1 MNSAILITYDKEDA
15 INEAKGLCD
24 AAGYQ
29 VVHTITAKFLQK
41 RKYGMSG
48 GVLEE
53 LEELSGK
60 LRPDVIVFDEIL
72 KPSQNYNIASSLSYV
87 IKIAEFIFIRYF

>member
-1 MNSAILITYDKEDA
+1 MYSAILITYDKEDA

-41 RKYGMSG
+41 TKIWNEWWSFRRIRRIIRKT
-48 GVLEE
+48 
-53 LEELSGK
+53 
-60 LRPDVIVFDEIL
+60 
-72 KPSQNYNIASSLSYV
+72 
-87 IKIAEFIFIRYF
+87 